1 MRCEGVLPAKE
12 RVAIS
17 APPLGCRQVVRHR
30 FLVPA
35 FPGSNPGTPAT
46 LSRLFPY
53 MAVSGQVCARRLTN
67 LARLHCSRRV
77 AFERAPDI
85 F

>member
-35 FPGSNPGTPAT
+35 FPGSNPGTPAI
-46 LSRLFPY
+46 L
-53 MAVSGQVCARRLTN
+53 SGQHLPVDFAARSASHHSSVLQVSTACDVLR
-67 LARLHCSRRV
+67 S
-77 AFERAPDI
+77 
-85 F
+85 